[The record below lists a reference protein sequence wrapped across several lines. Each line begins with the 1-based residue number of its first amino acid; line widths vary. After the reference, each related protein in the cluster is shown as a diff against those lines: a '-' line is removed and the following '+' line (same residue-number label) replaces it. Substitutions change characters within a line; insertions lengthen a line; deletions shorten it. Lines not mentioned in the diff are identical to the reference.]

1 MFLIVMISYCL
12 YLNKPLKTQD
22 KYPMAL
28 NLTFR
33 QLKVFASAARHLSY
47 TRAAEELH
55 LSQPA
60 VSMQIKQAEES
71 AGLPLFEQIGKK
83 MHLTQAGKEV
93 YQYSQSIGN
102 LLDELEVALEALKG
116 GQSGRLAISVA
127 TTASHFATRLLA
139 AFSQRHE
146 NVTISLDIT
155 NRASLQEQL
164 ENNEPDMV
172 IMGQPPEG
180 VDVESAAFMVNPL
193 VIIAPSNHPL
203 TKDQQIPL
211 SYFENQHFVVR
222 ESGSGTR
229 GAIQRFFDEHRVNFK
244 TGIEMSSNEAIKQAV
259 EAGLGLGI
267 VSIHTLELELETNR
281 LAILDVIDFPIQR
294 HWHIVQRSGKRLSP
308 VALAFKQFVLD
319 EAKQFIR

>member
-1 MFLIVMISYCL
+1 
-12 YLNKPLKTQD
+12 
-22 KYPMAL
+22 MAL

-33 QLKVFASAARHLSY
+33 QLKVFAAAARHLSY

-93 YQYSQSIGN
+93 YTYSQSIGN

-146 NVTISLDIT
+146 SVTISLDIT

-180 VDVESAAFMVNPL
+180 VDVESAAFMINPL

-203 TKDQQIPL
+203 TKDPLIPL

-229 GAIQRFFDEHRVNFK
+229 GAIQRFFDEHHVKFK

-281 LAILDVIDFPIQR
+281 LAILNVVDFPIQR

-308 VALAFKQFVLD
+308 VALAFRQFVLD